1 MRRLVL
7 FRHAKSD
14 WSNPR
19 LPDEERPL
27 APRGLRDAPRM
38 GAWLAA
44 RGIVPD
50 KVLVSPAQRAQQT
63 WELARRRL
71 GADVPTET
79 VEMLYAFGDHR
90 PLLEAARRF
99 GGEAQTLMLVGHN
112 EAMHDLAETLARTG
126 DEAQLKR
133 LRKKFPT
140 AAIAVI
146 DLPIDDWRA
155 LSPTTPGGL
164 VHHVRPKDLRQR

>member
-1 MRRLVL
+1 MARRLML

-27 APRGLRDAPRM
+27 AARGLRDAPRT

-44 RGIVPD
+44 QGLVPD
-50 KVLVSPAQRAQQT
+50 RALVSPARRAQQT
-63 WELARRRL
+63 WALAQAELGRE
-71 GADVPTET
+71 VPAQT
-79 VEMLYAFGDHR
+79 VDMLYTFATPR
-90 PLLEAARRF
+90 PLIEAVRRF
-99 GGEAQTLMLVGHN
+99 GCDAQTLMLVGHN
-112 EAMHDLAETLARTG
+112 EALHELAASLAQTG
-126 DEAQLKR
+126 DARQLKR

-146 DLPIDDWRA
+146 DLPIDHWPA
-155 LSPTTPGGL
+155 LSERTPGHL
-164 VHHVRPKDLRQR
+164 VHYMRPKDLP